1 MSENVPFNDKDPHS
15 WTGSALS
22 QADITVLSDYFVR
35 TSHDFIAV
43 LTNDQNLVYL
53 NPALEQAILKRNA
66 GLPDSG
72 LGLASIILSVDK
84 QYLWNKAIQNCIS
97 GREIS
102 EIIECPLIDKQT
114 TRIMFKPLQGKTEKN
129 GPMRSIINMSME
141 KSTFTAAN

>member
-1 MSENVPFNDKDPHS
+1 MSENVPFDKFDPHS

-22 QADITVLSDYFVR
+22 QVDIAVLLGHFVM
-35 TSHDFIAV
+35 TNDDFIAV
-43 LTNDQNLVYL
+43 LTNDQKLVFL
-53 NPALEQAILKRNA
+53 NPALEQALLKRNA
-66 GLPDSG
+66 GLPDNG

-102 EIIECPLIDKQT
+102 EIIECPLLDGQT
-114 TRIMFKPLQGKTEKN
+114 TRIIFKPLQGKTEKN
-129 GPMRSIINMSME
+129 GHMRSIINMSME